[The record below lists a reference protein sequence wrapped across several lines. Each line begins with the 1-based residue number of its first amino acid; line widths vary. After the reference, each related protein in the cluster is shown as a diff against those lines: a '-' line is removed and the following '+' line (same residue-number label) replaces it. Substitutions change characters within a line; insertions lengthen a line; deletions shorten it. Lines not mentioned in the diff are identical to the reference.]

1 MNNRPK
7 NMERMVSADT
17 ANKIKD
23 IMRYTIKN
31 RYGDSMF
38 PGMEMCAKTGTAEV
52 GEGKQPHG
60 WMVGFSQDK
69 NFPYAFAVIVE
80 NSGFGIKTAGPIASD
95 VMKSLHRK

>member
-1 MNNRPK
+1 
-7 NMERMVSADT
+7 
-17 ANKIKD
+17 
-23 IMRYTIKN
+23 
-31 RYGDSMF
+31 MF

-95 VMKSLHRK
+95 VMKSLHRKWFCDKNFMTLIFDSGTINKVKKFNKV